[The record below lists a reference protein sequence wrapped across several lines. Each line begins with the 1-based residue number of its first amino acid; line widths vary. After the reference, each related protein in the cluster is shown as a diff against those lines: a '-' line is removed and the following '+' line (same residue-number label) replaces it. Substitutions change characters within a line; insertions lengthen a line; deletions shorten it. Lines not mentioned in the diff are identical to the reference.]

1 MTLSKKSKTFSFLLA
16 SNQSTPTITVCVFNS
31 CCRNQVAV
39 KLEWKWMDEDA
50 SNQELD
56 RMEPIDRFYVFE
68 GRQIFDFFNA
78 ILLKS
83 TMPICQLESYK
94 TAVYKLPHTNSVIC
108 LTEGNE
114 LNRTAQITEMLRPW
128 INAAKET
135 FAFAFQPTYSY
146 YSERNFDR
154 MCFVRSICGNR
165 PVDTTKLDFVEPMED
180 SNMISG
186 VSAGGIFCT
195 HTIQSSISPDLT
207 HFYVLSRIFTTV
219 STYCHMHEIPVSCYA
234 IYIDC
239 PTIDAVVSPLIIR
252 LLNEIGLETE
262 PVYVFKKLSTSNL
275 YIWIR
280 LNKNGPRIYSLIFHS
295 NVENKSR
302 LFIVW
307 AAASRTDKF
316 TKIRAESTIR
326 SDDKLF
332 LQNKIVTG
340 TLILS
345 HTS

>member
-1 MTLSKKSKTFSFLLA
+1 MT
-16 SNQSTPTITVCVFNS
+16 
-31 CCRNQVAV
+31 V

-50 SNQELD
+50 PNQELD
-56 RMEPIDRFYVFE
+56 QMEPIDRFYVFE

-154 MCFVRSICGNR
+154 MCFVRSICDNR
-165 PVDTTKLDFVEPMED
+165 PVDTTKLGFVEPMED

-186 VSAGGIFCT
+186 VSAGGTLYT
-195 HTIQSSISPDLT
+195 HT
-207 HFYVLSRIFTTV
+207 
-219 STYCHMHEIPVSCYA
+219 
-234 IYIDC
+234 
-239 PTIDAVVSPLIIR
+239 
-252 LLNEIGLETE
+252 
-262 PVYVFKKLSTSNL
+262 
-275 YIWIR
+275 
-280 LNKNGPRIYSLIFHS
+280 
-295 NVENKSR
+295 R
-302 LFIVW
+302 LFTGSQSFPFSFSNFHKQFQRFVTCTDFQFPVMQFTSIVRL
-307 AAASRTDKF
+307 SMQ
-316 TKIRAESTIR
+316 
-326 SDDKLF
+326 LF
-332 LQNKIVTG
+332 R
-340 TLILS
+340 
-345 HTS
+345 H